1 MKSKGIQIW
10 YRSCN
15 FAQRY
20 FDQAAQPAGSIA
32 FTSQQHSEP
41 FILRDVFGWVSV
53 SFFPWS
59 FVFVDEWLE
68 LSSMYQ
74 NLVVFPPN
82 ITAHNIHIQCF

>member
-53 SFFPWS
+53 SSHGHLFLWMS
-59 FVFVDEWLE
+59 GL
-68 LSSMYQ
+68 
-74 NLVVFPPN
+74 NFPPC
-82 ITAHNIHIQCF
+82 TKT